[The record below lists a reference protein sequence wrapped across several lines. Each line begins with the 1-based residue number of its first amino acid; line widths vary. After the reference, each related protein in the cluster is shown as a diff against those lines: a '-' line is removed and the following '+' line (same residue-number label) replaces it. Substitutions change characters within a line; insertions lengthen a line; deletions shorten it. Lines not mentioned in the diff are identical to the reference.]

1 MPFSKIFE
9 LPPHVLSW
17 LQLHVKWYQCQP
29 HVDLQVAIAGLSS
42 ATIFPVNLLLQ
53 TKDILQFN
61 VTLNDPSVKY
71 TSNIKNVILS
81 FTNQEARLGPIVAN
95 LNRTGE
101 GKFAALGSYLSQP
114 GEWELK
120 VTVPRSGEYDLNHT
134 FNVMAKDPT
143 TNNTASPS

>member
-1 MPFSKIFE
+1 MPLINSMPRSKI
-9 LPPHVLSW
+9 SR
-17 LQLHVKWYQCQP
+17 
-29 HVDLQVAIAGLSS
+29 
-42 ATIFPVNLLLQ
+42 ATIPARYNVNMTLAITPLNGQ
-53 TKDILQFN
+53 NNFN

-81 FTNQEARLGPIVAN
+81 FTDQEARLGPIIG

-120 VTVPRSGEYDLNHT
+120 VTVQRSGI
-134 FNVMAKDPT
+134 
-143 TNNTASPS
+143 